1 MLTDEALVMVDVP
14 ALIIIGTDDKST
26 PVEPNVER
34 AWELTSSLP
43 HYRMELVAA
52 EHESFTVRRSQV

>member
-1 MLTDEALVMVDVP
+1 MVDVP